1 MHWEVLGTIK
11 WTKTRNKPLSFAA
24 VEREGK
30 YQGEPSVG
38 GLNLSTKSFWFD
50 IHELMGLFLLWTD
63 YVQTFRFVKI
73 RKIPIYI
80 CKRCPKQCMFRTI
93 GMLHLT
99 LFAIVFGF
107 QKNPQFW
114 RYFGPSNM
122 KIDPLLSSLSKWFP
136 RSS

>member
-50 IHELMGLFLLWTD
+50 IHELMGLFLLGTD
-63 YVQTFRFVKI
+63 YVQAFRFVKI

-80 CKRCPKQCMFRTI
+80 CKRFDAQSNACFVLLGCYIWPSLPLSLASRKI
-93 GMLHLT
+93 PS
-99 LFAIVFGF
+99 FGANSV
-107 QKNPQFW
+107 QVTW
-114 RYFGPSNM
+114 R
-122 KIDPLLSSLSKWFP
+122 
-136 RSS
+136 